1 MNFAE
6 ALREETTHTYTE
18 NGAQAKNTS
27 GDKLVDLYSTIGA
40 LRSADENRITRL
52 FDDALVEDKL
62 LATKILFYARD
73 IRGGLGERRTFRILI
88 KHLAMYHPETIR
100 PNIDLIGVFGRYDDL
115 YELIGT
121 PLENDMWAVMK
132 KQFEEDLANEADG
145 KAVSLLAKWIKT
157 PDTSSKESRRLG
169 CLTAK
174 KLGYDV
180 PSFKR
185 LLRKLRRAIRIVES
199 LMSAN
204 KWNEI
209 KYPEVPSRA
218 MKIYKKAFFRHDE
231 ERFQQFT
238 QKALTGEVKINSSTL
253 YPYDIIEEVLGQG
266 WGFGVKSGNHDIA
279 EAQWRQLP
287 NYVKEGSKAI
297 VMADT
302 SGSMSGRPICTALGL
317 AIYFA
322 ERNVGPYKDVFL
334 TFSAAPHYQKLKG
347 ETLCQKLSGINYDD
361 WKQNTNLEE
370 AFRVILKTA
379 LDNHVKP
386 EDMPSALIVVS
397 DMEIDSAQNITEK
410 KKFQYG
416 RWGKQLDTPEF
427 HEEYLKDIAKSWSF
441 YDDVKA
447 YYESYGY
454 KIPSV
459 IFWNVDSRNDVFHA
473 DSNRKGVQLVSG
485 QSTAVF
491 KQLMENIGLT
501 AYEAMLRVIG
511 DERYSCVTVE

>member
-6 ALREETTHTYTE
+6 ALREETTHTFTE
-18 NGAQAKNTS
+18 NGARAKNTS

-52 FDDALVEDKL
+52 FDDALAEDKL

-121 PLENDMWAVMK
+121 PLEDDMWAVMA
-132 KQFEEDLANEADG
+132 KQFEEDLVNEADC
-145 KAVSLLAKWIKT
+145 KAVSLLAKWIKS

-174 KLGYDV
+174 KLGYNV
-180 PSFKR
+180 PNFKR
-185 LLRKLRRAIRIVES
+185 LLRRLRRAIRIVES

-204 KWNEI
+204 KWSEI

-253 YPYDIIEEVLGQG
+253 YPYDIIEEVLNQHG

-322 ERNVGPYKDVFL
+322 ERNVGPYKDMFL
-334 TFSAAPHYQKLKG
+334 TFSATPHYQKLKG
-347 ETLCQKLSGINYDD
+347 ETLCQKLAGLNYKD
-361 WKQNTNLEE
+361 WDQNTNLEE

-379 LDNHVKP
+379 LDNHIKP
-386 EDMPSALIVVS
+386 EDMPDALIVVS
-397 DMEIDSAQNITEK
+397 DMEIDRAIRMNTYPYDLE
-410 KKFQYG
+410 
-416 RWGKQLDTPEF
+416 
-427 HEEYLKDIAKSWSF
+427 SWSF
-441 YDDVKA
+441 YDNVKA

-491 KQLMENIGLT
+491 KQLMDNIGLT
-501 AYEAMLRVIG
+501 AYEAMLKVIG
-511 DERYSCVTVE
+511 DERYSRITVE

>member
-1 MNFAE
+1 ME
-6 ALREETTHTYTE
+6 KESRKGDETTHTFTE
-18 NGAQAKNTS
+18 NGARAKNTS

-52 FDDALVEDKL
+52 FDDALAEDKL

-121 PLENDMWAVMK
+121 PLEDDMWAVMA
-132 KQFEEDLANEADG
+132 KQFEEDLTNEADG

-180 PSFKR
+180 PNFKR
-185 LLRKLRRAIRIVES
+185 LLRRLRRAIRIVES

-204 KWNEI
+204 KWSEI

-253 YPYDIIEEVLGQG
+253 YPYDIIEEVLAQG
-266 WGFGVKSGNHDIA
+266 WGFGIKPGNHDIA

-347 ETLCQKLSGINYDD
+347 ETLCQKLASLKYDD
-361 WKQNTNLEE
+361 WDSNTNLEA

-379 LDNHVKP
+379 LDNDVKP
-386 EDMPSALIVVS
+386 EDMPDALIVTS
-397 DMEIDSAQNITEK
+397 DMEIDSCTLPNS
-410 KKFQYG
+410 
-416 RWGKQLDTPEF
+416 R
-427 HEEYLKDIAKSWSF
+427 SWSF

-454 KIPSV
+454 KIPNV

-491 KQLMENIGLT
+491 KQLMDSIGLT
-501 AYEAMLRVIG
+501 AYEAMLKVIG

>member
-6 ALREETTHTYTE
+6 AITEQTTHTFTE

-40 LRSADENRITRL
+40 LRNADPDRVTRL
-52 FDDALVEDKL
+52 FDDAYAEDNL
-62 LATKILFYARD
+62 LAAKILFYARD
-73 IRGGLGERRTFRILI
+73 IRGGLGERKTFRILI
-88 KHLAMYHPETIR
+88 KHLALYHPEAIR

-121 PLENDMWAVMK
+121 PLENDMWSVMK
-132 KQFEEDLANEADG
+132 AQLKEDIVNEANG
-145 KAVSLLAKWIKT
+145 KATSLLAKWIKT

-174 KLGYDV
+174 KLGYSVRD
-180 PSFKR
+180 FKR
-185 LLRKLRRAIRIVES
+185 VLRKLRKSIGIVES
-199 LMSAN
+199 LMSA
-204 KWNEI
+204 KQWDKI

-218 MKIYKKAFFRHDE
+218 MKIYKKAFFKHDQ
-231 ERFQQFT
+231 ERMIAFT

-253 YPYDIIEEVLGQG
+253 YPYDIIEEVLDQRG
-266 WGFGVKSGNHDIA
+266 WGFRVTSGNHDIA

-334 TFSAAPHYQKLKG
+334 TFSAVPHYQKLKG
-347 ETLCQKLSGINYDD
+347 ETLCQKLAGLNYED
-361 WKQNTNLEE
+361 WDSNTNLEA

-397 DMEIDSAQNITEK
+397 DMEIDRAT
-410 KKFQYG
+410 
-416 RWGKQLDTPEF
+416 RMDTYPYDLE
-427 HEEYLKDIAKSWSF
+427 SWSF
-441 YDDVKA
+441 YEDVKR

-454 KIPSV
+454 KIPSI
-459 IFWNVDSRNDVFHA
+459 IFWNVNSRNDVFHA

-491 KQLMENIGLT
+491 KQLMNNIGLT
-501 AYEAMLRVIG
+501 PYEAMLNVIN
-511 DERYSCVTVE
+511 DDRYSCVTVER